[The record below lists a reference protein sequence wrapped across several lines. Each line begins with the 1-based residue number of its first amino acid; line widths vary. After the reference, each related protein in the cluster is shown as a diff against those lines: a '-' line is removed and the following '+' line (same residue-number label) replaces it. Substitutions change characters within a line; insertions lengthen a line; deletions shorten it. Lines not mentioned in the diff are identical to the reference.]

1 MVDKRAASVLASS
14 KVAAV
19 CELVDNIIPSQTKKK
34 AKEKQ
39 TKQTQNEQRGKKTKI
54 LYTPILPRLSVRR
67 VLCNIKFSK
76 INILYSAILPGLF
89 RRDFYDTEFGEV
101 ISK

>member
-1 MVDKRAASVLASS
+1 MVDKRAVWVLASS

-54 LYTPILPRLSVRR
+54 LYTPILPRLLRR

-76 INILYSAILPGLF
+76 INILYSAILPGLL

>member
-1 MVDKRAASVLASS
+1 MYVGLREFKSGLKSLS
-14 KVAAV
+14 
-19 CELVDNIIPSQTKKK
+19 KKK

-76 INILYSAILPGLF
+76 INILYSAILPGLL

>member
-19 CELVDNIIPSQTKKK
+19 WELVDNIIPSQTKKK

-76 INILYSAILPGLF
+76 INILYSAILPGLL

>member
-1 MVDKRAASVLASS
+1 MLASS

-76 INILYSAILPGLF
+76 IYILYSAILPGLL

>member
-1 MVDKRAASVLASS
+1 MLASS

-76 INILYSAILPGLF
+76 INILYSAILPGLL